1 MNNETANK
9 VAEAIENSKNATV
22 YSVAKQT
29 GIPRTSL
36 NRKLVGGTDFTVY
49 EIARI
54 AMALGVDPNDLLPSE
69 FKSKQVAKMSKIAY
83 SLEEATEQVG
93 YSVRTIRYAIKNGD
107 LIAGYANSKPV
118 LSHKA
123 LEEWIENLPSE
134 SPNS

>member
-69 FKSKQVAKMSKIAY
+69 FKSKQVAA
-83 SLEEATEQVG
+83 
-93 YSVRTIRYAIKNGD
+93 
-107 LIAGYANSKPV
+107 
-118 LSHKA
+118 
-123 LEEWIENLPSE
+123 
-134 SPNS
+134 